1 MARALLDGS
10 GQMCG
15 PLIILEVTNMAEAT
29 TWATNGPYSQK
40 NLFES
45 TKIVK
50 WKRLLVKQNQLAQN

>member
-15 PLIILEVTNMAEAT
+15 PLIILEVTSMAEAT
-29 TWATNGPYSQK
+29 TWATNDPYSQE

-45 TKIVK
+45 TKIIK
-50 WKRLLVKQNQLAQN
+50 WKKFIG